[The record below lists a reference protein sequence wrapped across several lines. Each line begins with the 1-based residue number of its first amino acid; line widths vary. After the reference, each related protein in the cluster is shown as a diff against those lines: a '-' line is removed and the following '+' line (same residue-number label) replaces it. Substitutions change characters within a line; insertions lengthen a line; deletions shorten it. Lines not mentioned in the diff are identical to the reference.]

1 LPTFG
6 LCSHL
11 YYCYSLGYGDCAVL
25 CRLSAFQVLCCV
37 LAFAFA
43 FATLSFH
50 SLGFVA
56 YLLPFITITF
66 PDLCSPRFDVVV
78 LLLSTF

>member
-1 LPTFG
+1 
-6 LCSHL
+6 
-11 YYCYSLGYGDCAVL
+11 VL
-25 CRLSAFQVLCCV
+25 CRLSAFQVLCCF
-37 LAFAFA
+37 LAFA